1 MPAVTVLATPMVPA
15 AFKAADVNYGAIAP
29 MLIVVAGALIGV
41 LVEAFAPRRTRHT
54 AQVALALVTLV
65 AAFVVLVTVSTDTA
79 NRGATLAQA
88 VIIDGPALFLQ
99 GAILLMSMLGIL
111 TMAEKFG
118 GQGSDAFTPMGAAV
132 PGSPLEAAA
141 LRAGLATSE
150 VFPLTLFAVVGMM
163 LFPAAGDLLTMF
175 VALEV
180 LSLPLYLMCGLA
192 RRRRL
197 LSQEASLKYFLLGAF
212 SSAFFLFGA
221 ALLYG
226 YAGSIYI
233 ADIATAVSGASANL
247 EGLLLPG
254 VVFVLV
260 GLLFKVGAVPFHSW
274 TPDVYQGAPTPVT
287 GFMAACTKVAAFGAI
302 LRIVYVGIEG
312 NRWDWRGGVIA
323 VAALTMVVGAVL
335 SVTQTDVKRLLAYSS
350 IAHAG
355 FILVAV
361 LSFDRT
367 GVAGTLFYLVA
378 YGFMTIA
385 GFAIV
390 SMVRQGGSEASHLSQ
405 WAGLGRKHPVVAGVF
420 AFLLLAFAGIPLTS
434 GFTAKFAA
442 FSPAVAFGG
451 TSGVALVVIGVLCS
465 VITAFVYVRLIVLMY
480 FTEAPAGEA
489 VVAETASAYT
499 TIAITVGTLVT
510 LVLGVLPSQVL
521 DLAER
526 SSQFLL
532 K

>member
-1 MPAVTVLATPMVPA
+1 MPAVTVLAAPMVPA
-15 AFKAADVNYGAIAP
+15 AFKAADVSYGAIAP
-29 MLIVVAGALIGV
+29 MLIVIAGALLGV
-41 LVEAFAPRRTRHT
+41 LVEAFAPRRVRHT

-65 AAFVVLVTVSTDTA
+65 AAFVVLVTVSTKAT
-79 NRGATLAQA
+79 NRGGTLAQA
-88 VIIDGPALFLQ
+88 VIIDGPSLFLQ
-99 GAILLMSMLGIL
+99 GAILLMSVLGVL

-132 PGSPLEAAA
+132 PGSAHEAAA

-302 LRIVYVGIEG
+302 LRIVYVGVEA

-367 GVAGTLFYLVA
+367 GVSGTLFYLVA

-405 WAGLGRKHPVVAGVF
+405 WAGLGRNHPVVAGVF

-489 VVAETASAYT
+489 VVAETASPYT

-510 LVLGVLPSQVL
+510 LVLGVLPTQVL